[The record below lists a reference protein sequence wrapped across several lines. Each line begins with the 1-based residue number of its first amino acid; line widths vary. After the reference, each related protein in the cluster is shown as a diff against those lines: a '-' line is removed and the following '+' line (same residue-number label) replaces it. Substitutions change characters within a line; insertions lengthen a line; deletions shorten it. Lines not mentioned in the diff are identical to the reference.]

1 MGESRSRAGHSRR
14 QGHSAAGHSAK
25 ETTVKERTLR
35 GRVAVAGIGETT
47 YYKHGKSPDS
57 EFALALQ
64 AILRACEDA
73 GISPREVDGFSSY
86 SNDRND
92 PSRIAAALGLPEL
105 RFSNMQ
111 WGGGGGG
118 GSAAVGNAAAA
129 VAAGL
134 ADCVVVFRAL
144 AQGQFARFGL
154 GGQVPTVS
162 GEQAF
167 TFPYGLISP
176 AQRFAMRVTRFMHEH
191 GVRQEALRAIALA
204 SYHHAQANPRAV
216 MHGRPL
222 TPEMYDASRWI
233 VEPFRLFDCCL
244 ENDGAAA
251 LILVPAEHA
260 RDLKRP
266 PVYLLGVAQ
275 GSEHRNGAP
284 VHNAPLYAT
293 SSFTTVAPHLY
304 RMAEVKP
311 TDVDVVQSYENFT
324 GGVLMSL
331 VEHGLFR
338 AEEAATVCTPDNLIA
353 PQGRLPL
360 NTSGGNL
367 AECYMHGL
375 ELQVEAVRQLRGE
388 STAQVPD
395 AEVSMVI
402 SGPMVTPVSSMILG
416 TEATL

>member
-1 MGESRSRAGHSRR
+1 M
-14 QGHSAAGHSAK
+14 SA
-25 ETTVKERTLR
+25 RTLR

-47 YYKHGKSPDS
+47 YYKHGKSPDA
-57 EFALALQ
+57 EFALALK
-64 AILRACEDA
+64 AILRACDDA
-73 GISPREVDGFSSY
+73 GISPREIDGFASY

-118 GSAAVGNAAAA
+118 GAAAVGNAAAA
-129 VAAGL
+129 VATGM

-154 GGQVPTVS
+154 GGQTATVS

-167 TFPYGLISP
+167 TFPYGMISP
-176 AQRFAMRVTRFMHEH
+176 GQRYAMRAMRFMHEH
-191 GVRQEALRAIALA
+191 GIGRDPLRAIALA

-222 TPEMYDASRWI
+222 TEEMYDASRWI
-233 VEPFRLFDCCL
+233 VEPFRLYDCCL

-251 LILVPAEHA
+251 LILVPAERA
-260 RDLKRP
+260 RDLKQRG
-266 PVYLLGVAQ
+266 VYVLGVAQ
-275 GSEHRNGAP
+275 GSEHRNAAP
-284 VHNAPLYAT
+284 VHNAPLYGT

-304 RMAEVKP
+304 EMAGLTP
-311 TDVDVVQSYENFT
+311 GDVDVVQSYENFT

-331 VEHGLFR
+331 VEHGLFS
-338 AEEAATVCTPDNLIA
+338 ADEAGKVCTLENLTA
-353 PQGRLPL
+353 PKGRLPL

-375 ELQVEAVRQLRGE
+375 ELQLEAVRQLRGQ
-388 STAQVPD
+388 SSNQVPD
-395 AEVSMVI
+395 AKISMVCA
-402 SGPMVTPVSSMILG
+402 GPMVTPVSSLIFG
-416 TEATL
+416 AEAAL

>member
-1 MGESRSRAGHSRR
+1 MADRDAG
-14 QGHSAAGHSAK
+14 A
-25 ETTVKERTLR
+25 RTLR
-35 GRVAVAGIGETT
+35 GKVAVAGIGETT
-47 YYKHGKSPDS
+47 YYKHGKSPDP
-57 EFALALQ
+57 EFKLALM

-73 GISPREVDGFSSY
+73 GIDPRAVDGFASY

-92 PSRIAAALGLPEL
+92 PSRLAAALGLPAL

-118 GSAAVGNAAAA
+118 GAAAVGNAAAA
-129 VAAGL
+129 IAAGL

-144 AQGQFARFGL
+144 AQGQFARFGQGAPL
-154 GGQVPTVS
+154 ATVS

-176 AQRFAMRVTRFMHEH
+176 AQRFAMRVMRFMHDH

-204 SYHHAQANPRAV
+204 SYRHAQANPRAV

-251 LILVPAEHA
+251 LVLVPAGRA
-260 RDLKRP
+260 PDLKQR

-275 GSEHRNGAP
+275 GSEYRNGAP

-293 SSFTTVAPHLY
+293 SSFTTVAPDLY
-304 RMAEVKP
+304 AMAGLAPK
-311 TDVDVVQSYENFT
+311 DVDVVQSYENFT

-331 VEHGLFR
+331 VEHGLFT
-338 AEEAATVCTPDNLIA
+338 AEEANDVCVPEQLLA
-353 PQGRLPL
+353 PGGRLPL

-375 ELQVEAVRQLRGE
+375 ELQLEAVRQIRGE
-388 STAQVPD
+388 SPNQVPG
-395 AEVSMVI
+395 AEVSMVC
-402 SGPMVTPVSSMILG
+402 SGPMVTPVSSLIFG
-416 TEATL
+416 SAATA